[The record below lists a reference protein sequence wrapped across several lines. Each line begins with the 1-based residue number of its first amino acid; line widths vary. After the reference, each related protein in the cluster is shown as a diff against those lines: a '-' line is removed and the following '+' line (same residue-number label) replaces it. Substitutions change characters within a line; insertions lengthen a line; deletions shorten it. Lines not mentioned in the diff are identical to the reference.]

1 MQVCPICLIEYL
13 CIFIPVTEIPCQVI
27 TWIVLCLT
35 ESGDLSTD
43 GSSFDNI
50 NTEISG
56 NVDEFRK
63 DFISRIWLTYR
74 EEFPQIKG
82 SALTTDCGWGCTL
95 RTGQMLLA
103 QGLMLHFLGRGKLQ
117 GRICTFGM
125 TGMGVLSSVW

>member
-1 MQVCPICLIEYL
+1 MRVFYFPSNNRSVVPNYNLNCV
-13 CIFIPVTEIPCQVI
+13 F
-27 TWIVLCLT
+27 LT
-35 ESGDLSTD
+35 ESGELSAD
-43 GSSFDNI
+43 GSNFDKI

-56 NVDEFRK
+56 NVEEFRK

-103 QGLMLHFLGRGKLQ
+103 QGLMLHFLGRGKL
-117 GRICTFGM
+117 
-125 TGMGVLSSVW
+125 